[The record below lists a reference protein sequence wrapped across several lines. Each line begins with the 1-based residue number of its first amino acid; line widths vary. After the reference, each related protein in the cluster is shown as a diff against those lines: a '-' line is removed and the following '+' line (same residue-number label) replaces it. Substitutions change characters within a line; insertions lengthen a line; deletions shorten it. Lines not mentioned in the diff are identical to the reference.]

1 MTEPAWD
8 RWAEQ
13 LSSASKARERRTA
26 CRKLAATGDPAV
38 IPHLRAAYLNDEDDD
53 VRAVARQALLRFRA
67 QQEGRHVGRFR
78 LNQRLLAT
86 VFWMLA
92 GLLVVSLAVN
102 GLILLAGGG
111 SDTTPT
117 PGFRFD
123 RPPSPREQVIAQVEE
138 HLRQAERLAAN
149 LRGEIA
155 NFNATGQVSCALDY
169 SLPEPVGLLP
179 IDEVTYPDL
188 RIAALN
194 VDVTLPTLQK
204 ALLLLQGACKNPA
217 AQTERALQAAM
228 ELDKVDNQLREAN
241 QQLQMAITNPAPT
254 VGPTVTPLPTQPP
267 TPVPSATPAPPTPT
281 GQASATAQP
290 SATTATTATP
300 TATVTPTQTP
310 SPTATLPFPD
320 LDYKAIL
327 RALRERYVI
336 IGDLQNNFGTGM
348 IDQWQQALS
357 PQGQTS
363 TLPCNLSTWPAPF
376 DFTAEQRAK
385 LDAPDVA
392 DPQLEDAVRL
402 QQEGIALALQARSLY
417 ETTCW
422 NYNLA
427 GSAEQGLALANQAL
441 QKLVESQR
449 LYDLIRAR

>member
-8 RWAEQ
+8 RLVEQ
-13 LSSASKARERRTA
+13 VSTAPKARARRAA
-26 CRKLAATGDPAV
+26 CRKLAATGNPAA
-38 IPHLRAAYLNDEDDD
+38 IPYLRTAYLNDEDEG
-53 VRAVARQALLRFRA
+53 VREAARQGLAQFKA
-67 QQEGRHVGRFR
+67 QQEGHRAGRIR
-78 LNQRLLAT
+78 LNPRLLRGT
-86 VFWMLA
+86 FWVLGVLFLLSL
-92 GLLVVSLAVN
+92 GLNALTLVMEST
-102 GLILLAGGG
+102 
-111 SDTTPT
+111 SDATPT

-123 RPPSPREQVIAQVEE
+123 RPPSPREQVIAQVES
-138 HLRQAERLAAN
+138 HLREVERLAAD
-149 LRGEIA
+149 LRGEI
-155 NFNATGQVSCALDY
+155 NHFNATGQVSCDLNY
-169 SLPEPVGLLP
+169 QLPTPVGLQP

-228 ELDKVDNQLREAN
+228 ELDKVDNQLREAS
-241 QQLQMAITNPAPT
+241 QQLQTAITNPAPT
-254 VGPTVTPLPTQPP
+254 VGPTVTPLPTHTP
-267 TPVPSATPAPPTPT
+267 TSVPSATPAPPTPT
-281 GQASATAQP
+281 GQATVTAPPEATLSP
-290 SATTATTATP
+290 TVSPTASNTP
-300 TATVTPTQTP
+300 TPIP

-348 IDQWQQALS
+348 IDQWEQALS

-363 TLPCNLSTWPAPF
+363 VRGCTLNPWPAPF
-376 DFTAEQRAK
+376 DFSPEDRAK

-417 ETTCW
+417 EATCS

-427 GSAEQGLALANQAL
+427 SSAEQGLALANQAL
-441 QKLVESQR
+441 QKLVESQL

>member
-8 RWAEQ
+8 RLVEQ
-13 LSSASKARERRTA
+13 VSTAPKARARRAA
-26 CRKLAATGDPAV
+26 CRKLADTGNPAA
-38 IPHLRAAYLNDEDDD
+38 IPYLRTAYLNDEDES
-53 VRAVARQALLRFRA
+53 VREVARQGLMRFRA
-67 QQEGRHVGRFR
+67 QQEGHHTGGIH
-78 LNQRLLAT
+78 LNLRLLRVT
-86 VFWMLA
+86 FWVLGVLFLLSLGLNALMLVT
-92 GLLVVSLAVN
+92 GDT
-102 GLILLAGGG
+102 
-111 SDTTPT
+111 SDATPT
-117 PGFRFD
+117 PFRFD
-123 RPPSPREQVIAQVEE
+123 RPPSPREQVIAQVES
-138 HLRQAERLAAN
+138 HLRQAERLATD
-149 LRGEIA
+149 LRNEL
-155 NFNATGQVSCALDY
+155 NHFNATGQVSCDLNY
-169 SLPEPVGLLP
+169 QLPAPVGLQP

-217 AQTERALQAAM
+217 AQTERALQAAI
-228 ELDKVDNQLREAN
+228 ELDKVDNQLREAG
-241 QQLQMAITNPAPT
+241 QQLQTAITNPAPT
-254 VGPTVTPLPTQPP
+254 VGPTVTPLPTQTP
-267 TPVPSATPAPPTPT
+267 TPPPSATAAPPTAT
-281 GQASATAQP
+281 GQATVTAAPGATLSP
-290 SATTATTATP
+290 TASPTASSTP
-300 TATVTPTQTP
+300 TPLP

-348 IDQWQQALS
+348 IDQWEQALS
-357 PQGQTS
+357 PQGQNS
-363 TLPCNLSTWPAPF
+363 VRACALSPWPAPF
-376 DFTAEQRAK
+376 DFSAEERAK

-417 ETTCW
+417 EATCS

-427 GSAEQGLALANQAL
+427 SSAEQGLALANQAL
-441 QKLVESQR
+441 QKLIESQL

>member
-8 RWAEQ
+8 RLVEQ
-13 LSSASKARERRTA
+13 ISTAPKARTRRAA
-26 CRKLAATGDPAV
+26 CRKLAATGNPAA
-38 IPHLRAAYLNDEDDD
+38 IPYLRTAYLNDDDEG
-53 VRAVARQALLRFRA
+53 VRKAARQALAHFKA
-67 QQEGRHVGRFR
+67 QQEGRGKKGLR
-78 LNQRLLAT
+78 LNPRFLRVILWT
-86 VFWMLA
+86 L
-92 GLLVVSLAVN
+92 S
-102 GLILLAGGG
+102 LILVLSVGANALVLVMGNTA
-111 SDTTPT
+111 DATPT
-117 PGFRFD
+117 PFRFD
-123 RPPSPREQVIAQVEE
+123 RPPSPREQVIGQVETR
-138 HLRQAERLAAN
+138 LREVERLSAD

-155 NFNATGQVSCALDY
+155 SFNATGQVSCALDY
-169 SLPEPVGLLP
+169 QVPAPVGLQP

-254 VGPTVTPLPTQPP
+254 VGPTVTPLPTHTP
-267 TPVPSATPAPPTPT
+267 TPVPSATSAPPTAT
-281 GQASATAQP
+281 GQVTATAQP
-290 SATTATTATP
+290 SATLLP
-300 TATVTPTQTP
+300 TATFTVTHTPTPLP

-320 LDYKAIL
+320 LDYPAIL
-327 RALRERYVI
+327 RALRERYMI

-348 IDQWQQALS
+348 IDQWEQALT

-363 TLPCNLSTWPAPF
+363 TSACALNPWPAPF
-376 DFTAEQRAK
+376 DFTAEQRAR
-385 LDAPDVA
+385 LDAPNVA

-417 ETTCW
+417 EATCL

-427 GSAEQGLALANQAL
+427 SSAGQGLALANQAL
-441 QKLVESQR
+441 QKLVESQA

>member
-8 RWAEQ
+8 RLVEQ
-13 LSSASKARERRTA
+13 VSTAPKARARRAA
-26 CRKLAATGDPAV
+26 CRKLADTGNPAA
-38 IPHLRAAYLNDEDDD
+38 IPYLRTAYLNDEDES
-53 VRAVARQALLRFRA
+53 VREVARQGLMRFRA
-67 QQEGRHVGRFR
+67 QQEGHHTGGIH
-78 LNQRLLAT
+78 LNLRLLRVT
-86 VFWMLA
+86 FWVLGVLFLLSLGLNALMLVT
-92 GLLVVSLAVN
+92 GDT
-102 GLILLAGGG
+102 
-111 SDTTPT
+111 SDATPT
-117 PGFRFD
+117 PFRFD
-123 RPPSPREQVIAQVEE
+123 HPPSPREQVIAQVES
-138 HLRQAERLAAN
+138 HLRQAERLATD
-149 LRGEIA
+149 LRNEL
-155 NFNATGQVSCALDY
+155 NHFNATGQVSCDLNY
-169 SLPEPVGLLP
+169 QLPAPVGLQP

-217 AQTERALQAAM
+217 AQTERALQAAI
-228 ELDKVDNQLREAN
+228 ELDKVDNQLREAG
-241 QQLQMAITNPAPT
+241 QQLQTAITNPAPT
-254 VGPTVTPLPTQPP
+254 VGPTVTPLPTHTP
-267 TPVPSATPAPPTPT
+267 TPPPSATAAPPTAT
-281 GQASATAQP
+281 GQATVTAAPGATLSP
-290 SATTATTATP
+290 TASPTASSTP
-300 TATVTPTQTP
+300 TPLP

-348 IDQWQQALS
+348 IDQWEQALS
-357 PQGQTS
+357 PQGQNS
-363 TLPCNLSTWPAPF
+363 VRACALSPWPAPF
-376 DFTAEQRAK
+376 DFSAEERAK

-417 ETTCW
+417 EATCS

-427 GSAEQGLALANQAL
+427 SSAEQGLALANQAL
-441 QKLVESQR
+441 QKLIESQL